1 METAPE
7 QQPHEREIVYRG
19 DVFIEESR
27 AGISTWS
34 IGLEGVQEAEELKTR
49 QFESFP
55 DKLLALRKA
64 FRQTQAGMAE
74 LIGIKEK
81 TYQNWEQGIRAPRGP
96 ARRLLDLIF
105 LVPKIAVLHI
115 TGEDEELSVSEP
127 VSASAVDLNVNVNLL
142 YVERIG
148 TDWCIRHRDETEPIS
163 EHRARDE
170 AVIRALLI
178 ATSESNNILIRLTDG
193 TQ

>member
-1 METAPE
+1 METASE
-7 QQPHEREIVYRG
+7 QPPHEREIVYRG
-19 DVFIEESR
+19 DVFIEEMR

-34 IGLEGVQEAEELKTR
+34 IRMEGVQEAEELKTR
-49 QFESFP
+49 HFVSFP

-105 LVPKIAVLHI
+105 QVPKIAVLQF
-115 TGEDEELSVSEP
+115 TREDEELSIPDP
-127 VSASAVDLNVNVNLL
+127 VPAPTPDINLNLNLL
-142 YVERIG
+142 YVERMG
-148 TDWCIRHRDETEPIS
+148 ADWCIRHHDEIEPIS

-178 ATSESNNILIRLTDG
+178 ASSESNNVLIRLTD
-193 TQ
+193 

>member
-1 METAPE
+1 METASDQP
-7 QQPHEREIVYRG
+7 PHEREIVYRG
-19 DVFIEESR
+19 DVFVEESR

-34 IGLEGVQEAEELKTR
+34 IALEGVQEVEELQTR
-49 QFESFP
+49 RFESFP

-105 LVPKIAVLHI
+105 LVPKIAVLQFKD
-115 TGEDEELSVSEP
+115 EDEELSIPES
-127 VSASAVDLNVNVNLL
+127 VSAATPDINLNLNLL

-148 TDWCIRHRDETEPIS
+148 TDWCIRHHDETEPIS

-170 AVIRALLI
+170 AVIRALSM
-178 ATSESNNILIRLTDG
+178 ATTESNNVLIRLND
-193 TQ
+193 